1 MKRMYRTGCTFL
13 LATTLAGMAVADVQ
27 VSVTLTG
34 DLDEM
39 LGILRQLQR
48 MGYGG
53 GEYDEDP
60 LRLRV
65 HSTHQTQQES
75 VMLPPDA
82 ETIPLKMEAA
92 PEPPPKPVIALN
104 TPTVEP
110 TAAAPGS
117 AVWVTVQ
124 VIDMENSID
133 TLSAT
138 LNAADVTADL
148 FDNGQNG
155 DIAAGDGIWSAMLPL
170 PPELSPGQYE
180 VKILAFDANG
190 APILTLTA
198 DQRVTQLSAV
208 IPFTITPP
216 PAP

>member
-1 MKRMYRTGCTFL
+1 MKSMYRTGCTVL
-13 LATTLAGMAVADVQ
+13 LATMIAGMAVADVQ
-27 VSVTLTG
+27 VSITLTG

-39 LGILRQLQR
+39 LGILQQLRR

-75 VMLPPDA
+75 VILPP
-82 ETIPLKMEAA
+82 ENEAA
-92 PEPPPKPVIALN
+92 PLEEEVTPELPPQPVIALN
-104 TPTVEP
+104 TPAIEP
-110 TAAAPGS
+110 ASAAPGS
-117 AVWVTVQ
+117 AVRVTVQ
-124 VIDMENSID
+124 VIDMENAID
-133 TLSAT
+133 TLAAT
-138 LNAADVTADL
+138 LNAANVAADL

-155 DIAAGDGIWSAMLPL
+155 DIAAGDGVWSAMLNLPVDL
-170 PPELSPGQYE
+170 PPGRYE
-180 VKILAFDANG
+180 VKILAYDANG

-208 IPFTITPP
+208 IPLAVTPP